1 MRARRGQFVAWFIL
15 VACLALAGWR
25 LATFDYRTR
34 ISTDVLDLIP
44 DGETA
49 PELALVRSLAS
60 EKQARV
66 VLFSLQPGNGAAAQP
81 ERFEAAAVAFTD
93 SLRSAGVF
101 AEVLSL
107 SDPGQRESIG
117 AYVFENRMRLL
128 LPQWLEQHAAAG
140 ENAGAASAAIQPGQ
154 TANEPR
160 LKPLL
165 PSEPAQDE
173 PAEDASKALAGII
186 VRELDQFLQTPAAG
200 AYEQI
205 IPADPLLLIPGLV
218 ETLPASATEA
228 LTGATAGGELVW
240 AELKD
245 SPLHDEAQDQLFA
258 AVAAAGDALRAHDPA
273 ATVEWTSV
281 ARFAAASRARI
292 KAELG
297 SLNTASFVAVL
308 LVTAVFLR
316 RLRDVFHLLPVLV
329 FATAGAWCFTLT
341 VFERLPVM
349 VLIVGSLLAGVAI
362 DYGFHLFGRSSAGE
376 KLGTLLRPLL
386 ASALTTIVGFSA
398 LWFSE
403 LPVIRAIGMFVASG
417 LICALGGALLWYF
430 CTGGALISTRRAA
443 TWSPVRALS
452 PRLTRLFAVVVFSI
466 LALVAILGP
475 WRLRWHDDIREL
487 DIPAGDLAAN
497 DAAVRARFGE
507 SRGSHIQLSIGETP
521 AGAREAL
528 EEFSAWARARVPD
541 ATVSSLGLALP
552 TAGAWRAF
560 PARLSRLGNLDT
572 ELRAALEAASY
583 EAEAFAPFFEAW
595 REVRARE
602 EMGSYEELLGD
613 FARVLHGPAGMALQA
628 QHPPFWF
635 VSFLESETPI
645 EPPAGSST
653 IALNQLATLNRV
665 FSDYR
670 EATMRISLRGVL
682 IAAVVVVLFVGPRRA
697 TAILLIP
704 AFACLF
710 TLGCF
715 GLAGVTINLFHLLA
729 TLLAACLCFDYAIFA
744 SDHARREQ
752 TPPPSIRLAGLT
764 TAAAF
769 AVLAFSAIPVVS
781 ALGTT
786 VAISVLVTLATL
798 ELLPAL
804 ARPRADRR

>member
-15 VACLALAGWR
+15 IACLALAGWR

-44 DGETA
+44 GGETA

-66 VLFSLQPGNGAAAQP
+66 VLFSLQPGDDAGEQP
-81 ERFEAAAVAFTD
+81 ERFEEAAAAFIA

-107 SDPGQRESIG
+107 SEPQQRESIG
-117 AYVFENRMRLL
+117 AYVFKNRMHLL
-128 LPQWLEQHAAAG
+128 LPQWLSDHAAFLP
-140 ENAGAASAAIQPGQ
+140 GADPEGRS
-154 TANEPR
+154 
-160 LKPLL
+160 
-165 PSEPAQDE
+165 
-173 PAEDASKALAGII
+173 SKALAEAI
-186 VRELDQFLQTPAAG
+186 VEELDQFLQTPEAS

-205 IPADPLLLIPGLV
+205 IPADPLLLIPRLV

-228 LTGATAGGELVW
+228 LGGAPQEGTLVW

-245 SPLHDEAQDQLFA
+245 SPLHEEAQLQLFA
-258 AVAAAGDALRAHDPA
+258 AVDTATKALRAIDSA
-273 ATVEWTSV
+273 AELEWTSV

-292 KAELG
+292 KAEVG
-297 SLNTASFVAVL
+297 SLNIASLIAVL
-308 LVTAVFLR
+308 VVTAILLR
-316 RLRDVFHLLPVLV
+316 RIRDVFHLLPVLV

-341 VFERLPVM
+341 LFERLPVM

-362 DYGFHLFGRSSAGE
+362 DYGFHLFGRSSAEE

-386 ASALTTIVGFSA
+386 ASALTTIAGFSA

-403 LPVIRAIGMFVASG
+403 LPVIRAIGVFVATG
-417 LICALGGALLWYF
+417 LACALAGALLWYF
-430 CTGGALISTRRAA
+430 CTGGVRISTRRAA
-443 TWSPVRALS
+443 TWSPVAAFS
-452 PRLTRLFAVVVFSI
+452 PHLARPFAFAVLGL
-466 LALVAILGP
+466 LALIAILGP

-487 DIPAGDLAAN
+487 DIAAGELAAI
-497 DAAVRARFGE
+497 DASVRARFGE
-507 SRGSHIQLSIGETP
+507 SRDSHIQLSVGETP
-521 AGAREAL
+521 AAAREAL
-528 EEFSAWARARVPD
+528 EEFSAWVRAKNPSV
-541 ATVSSLGLALP
+541 AVSSLGLALP
-552 TAGAWRAF
+552 TAEAWRAF
-560 PARLSRLGNLDT
+560 PARIDRIEDLDT
-572 ELRAALEAASY
+572 ELHAALEAGSY

-595 REVRARE
+595 RELRADSRTI
-602 EMGSYEELLGD
+602 SYEALLEG
-613 FARVLHGPAGMALQA
+613 FSRVLRGPAGMALQVER
-628 QHPPFWF
+628 PPFWF
-635 VSFLESETPI
+635 ISFVESVEPV
-645 EPPAGSST
+645 EPPPGTST

-670 EATMRISLRGVL
+670 EATLRISVWGALV
-682 IAAVVVVLFVGPRRA
+682 AAVVVVLFSGPRRA
-697 TAILLIP
+697 IVILLIP

-744 SDHARREQ
+744 SEHARRRQ
-752 TPPPSIRLAGLT
+752 SPPPSIRLAGLT
-764 TAAAF
+764 TAASF
-769 AVLAFSAIPVVS
+769 IVLAFSAIPVVS
-781 ALGTT
+781 ALGAT
-786 VAISVLVTLATL
+786 VAISVLVTLAVL

-804 ARPRADRR
+804 ARPRAGRR